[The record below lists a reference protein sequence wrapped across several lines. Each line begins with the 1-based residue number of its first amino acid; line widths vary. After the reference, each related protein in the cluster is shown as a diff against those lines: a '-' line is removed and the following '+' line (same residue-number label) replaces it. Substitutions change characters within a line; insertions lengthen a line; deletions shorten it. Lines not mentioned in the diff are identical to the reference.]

1 VLGVVFAVNV
11 SAQNT
16 AGRGG
21 GAGKLLIADDTLMLE
36 QQRRNSRLT
45 ALQRREIESAMR
57 SLAASLNGTW
67 ELVERTVSNNETKG
81 RTILVPN
88 AGQMIFNLKPNGMI
102 ADGDFFIIE
111 EGLGNLAVSDGLPN
125 GEPYILSSYNQ
136 VQFQGSFENEGTIGR
151 PGMSF
156 APQQNRIVISEQ
168 MTGEIQGSYGM
179 FRSPTAFRQQSRDL
193 AQYVMRGTGNKTT
206 FVSRGKVPA
215 PSGTRSEGADTWD
228 IIKVSNDV
236 MLLGISEKGLLDIW
250 RKTSNNVQIE
260 GQPLGRYWE
269 SLKRSQRLL
278 KPTFRA
284 QQ

>member
-1 VLGVVFAVNV
+1 
-11 SAQNT
+11 
-16 AGRGG
+16 
-21 GAGKLLIADDTLMLE
+21 
-36 QQRRNSRLT
+36 
-45 ALQRREIESAMR
+45 
-57 SLAASLNGTW
+57 
-67 ELVERTVSNNETKG
+67 
-81 RTILVPN
+81 
-88 AGQMIFNLKPNGMI
+88 
-102 ADGDFFIIE
+102 
-111 EGLGNLAVSDGLPN
+111 
-125 GEPYILSSYNQ
+125 
-136 VQFQGSFENEGTIGR
+136 
-151 PGMSF
+151 
-156 APQQNRIVISEQ
+156 
-168 MTGEIQGSYGM
+168 
-179 FRSPTAFRQQSRDL
+179 
-193 AQYVMRGTGNKTT
+193 MRGTGNKTT